1 MSNRAIIENKSRQI
15 LFSDHIR
22 KNLVTLF
29 KNGEYQ
35 KLLDIIPPII
45 EKNPNENILWYLK
58 GLSFAKLKNFKDAV
72 TSLKNSIKNK
82 PSKP

>member
-1 MSNRAIIENKSRQI
+1 MSNRPVIENKSRLV

-35 KLLDIIPPII
+35 K
-45 EKNPNENILWYLK
+45 
-58 GLSFAKLKNFKDAV
+58 
-72 TSLKNSIKNK
+72 
-82 PSKP
+82 